1 MSQVDKYL
9 DGNNYFLILL
19 FIFNYQITMYRNV
32 LTLLN
37 LIDYDNKYVIFDI
50 ILLNL
55 VSAGNK
61 NKLGNEIFV
70 LQHFS
75 TFYFKYLIS
84 I

>member
-1 MSQVDKYL
+1 MH
-9 DGNNYFLILL
+9 
-19 FIFNYQITMYRNV
+19 RNV

-50 ILLNL
+50 IFIDL

-70 LQHFS
+70 LQHFP